1 MKMDKKGQGAVQG
14 LGMFLMVFIAVVVGL
29 ILFQVIAQQVGSSS
43 TQVLINSTL
52 TITNDT
58 ISVGYIDYRAISDVI
73 IVNNSDNA
81 LIDTAN
87 YTVTNNVINPTN
99 QQLATSIVI
108 NPDYLHTL
116 REWRISGTAQP
127 TTYIADS
134 GARSIAGII
143 AIMFALAI
151 VVVALVPSLRSE
163 IMNLMK

>member
-1 MKMDKKGQGAVQG
+1 MKNKAQMN
-14 LGMFLMVFIAVVVGL
+14 GMGMIVVVAITLLVGV
-29 ILFQVIAQQVGSSS
+29 ILFQVIAQQVGSST

>member
-1 MKMDKKGQGAVQG
+1 MKEKAQMN
-14 LGMFLMVFIAVVVGL
+14 GMGMIVITAITLLVGV
-29 ILFQVIAQQVGSSS
+29 ILFQVIAQQVGSST

>member
-1 MKMDKKGQGAVQG
+1 MKNKAQMN
-14 LGMFLMVFIAVVVGL
+14 GMGMIVITAITLLVGV
-29 ILFQVIAQQVGSSS
+29 ILFQVIAQQVGSST